1 MPAKSCIT
9 DGVNTCFTAL
19 QMKALDEKRIW
30 HQVKTLDTKTIVDKA
45 KALQKLLNEVM
56 LKKDFE
62 MTDGSINPKYLIGA

>member
-1 MPAKSCIT
+1 
-9 DGVNTCFTAL
+9 
-19 QMKALDEKRIW
+19 MKALDEKRIW